1 MCTCTHT
8 EREEERETES
18 TCFFFISTT
27 NRSSLKSNKFR
38 NALSL
43 GCSVNGKKSL
53 IFSELQSSYLSL
65 MI

>member
-1 MCTCTHT
+1 MYTHRKRGR
-8 EREEERETES
+8 ERNREHL
-18 TCFFFISTT
+18 FFFISTT